1 MASLFD
7 GIDTTDPC
15 LVWPVLQTA
24 YYKLA
29 AGESEVRVKYAEFDV
44 TVQPASIQE
53 LEVLITRLKGEC
65 NRKQGIRTRFAM
77 RGGF

>member
-1 MASLFD
+1 MASIFD

-24 YYKLA
+24 YYKLV
-29 AGESEVRVKYAEFDV
+29 AGESEVRVKYQEFDV
-44 TVQPASIQE
+44 MVQPANLQE
-53 LEVLITRLKGEC
+53 LELQITKLKAAC
-65 NRKQGIRTRFAM
+65 DRKQGVRTRYAM